1 MTAQTSA
8 GYVLSI
14 GTTASDG
21 TADTY
26 TAIGEVTNVPAFG
39 KSYQEI
45 THNPVSNRETQKFK
59 GAFNA
64 GSVTLDMAMDVNDSG
79 QADLLTAL
87 DSDSLYN
94 FRLEYNDKATVGGHG
109 SYRIFK
115 ARVMSYTEN
124 PAGVNNVVTAQVQL
138 GLQGAITRVAAT

>member
-8 GYVLSI
+8 GYTLSI
-14 GTTASDG
+14 GTTATNPSG
-21 TADTY
+21 DTF
-26 TAIGEVTNVPAFG
+26 TLIGEVTNVPAFG
-39 KSYQEI
+39 KSFQEI
-45 THNPVSNRETQKFK
+45 THNPVSSRETQKFK

-64 GSVTLDMAMDVNDSG
+64 GSVTLDMAMDVNDAG
-79 QADLLTAL
+79 QEDLLTAL

-94 FRLEYNDKATVGGHG
+94 FRLEYNDKATPSGHG

-124 PAGVNNVVTAQVQL
+124 PAGVNNIVTAQVQL
-138 GLQGAITRVAAT
+138 GLQGSITRVAAT